1 MESKRRQDK
10 HGTRRKRGK
19 GKVKKKHPVL
29 KTIGLLILFLIVII
43 GITFGK
49 AYLDVKKASAKSY
62 QPIKRT
68 TQAKMPVLT
77 EKTPFSFLFLGVN
90 GKSVNDILVLTVN
103 PEQNKTTVISLNRDI
118 YLLNE
123 ATTLK
128 ALYEKEGISGA
139 IDTLQKLLGTDIPK
153 YMTFDMSGLGDFVSA
168 VGGVKV
174 QNDTHFISSG
184 YEFKPGT
191 LYLSKEDEVKAYLTK
206 VGEDNN
212 KAESMLI
219 DREQAL
225 LIAIIPKLKSVN
237 TILKYPKFI
246 NAFSNNI
253 KTDFGFNNIKS
264 LGLDYHSVLAN
275 ITKENLKPTKTT
287 IDGVEQKIL
296 SEDQINKAHDR
307 IQSALSE

>member
-10 HGTRRKRGK
+10 HGTRRKRGRAK
-19 GKVKKKHPVL
+19 AKKKHPVL
-29 KTIGLLILFLIVII
+29 KTIGLLILILIVIV

-49 AYLDVKKASAKSY
+49 AYLDVKKASSKSY

-68 TQAKMPVLT
+68 TQAKLPSLQD
-77 EKTPFSFLFLGVN
+77 KTPFSFLFLGVN
-90 GKSVNDILVLTVN
+90 GKSLNDILVLTVN
-103 PEQNKTTVISLNRDI
+103 PKQNKTTVVSLNRDI

-128 ALYEKEGISGA
+128 ALYEKDGTSGE
-139 IDTLQKLLGTDIPK
+139 IDTLQKLLGTDIPR
-153 YMTFDMSGLGDFVSA
+153 YMTFDMSGLGEFVSA
-168 VGGVKV
+168 VGGIKV

-191 LYLSKEDEVKAYLTK
+191 LALKKEDEVKAYLTQ
-206 VGEDNN
+206 VGEDSN

-219 DREQAL
+219 DREQAV

-237 TILKYPKFI
+237 TVLKYPKFI
-246 NAFSNNI
+246 SAFGDNI
-253 KTDFGFNNIKS
+253 KTDFSFDNIKT
-264 LGLDYHSVLAN
+264 LGVNYHSVFGNL
-275 ITKENLKPTKTT
+275 TKENLKPTKTT
-287 IDGVEQKIL
+287 IDGIEQKIL

-307 IQSALSE
+307 IQSALAE